1 MLPVYKEVNLAYKM
15 GSQPR
20 YSWVLPVSSEEANE
34 KDAETAFQR
43 YVDQLGGAAELRQ
56 APAEVSQYHGYR
68 VALLLVYKENDLA
81 EMVFSG
87 DIQGGGEG
95 NQNPNQ
101 QGENSGG
108 GVDEDGL
115 RHMDEDEMSKM
126 TGDGFSTDDF
136 SDEEEEDTF
145 ALDEQATAALQKQLR
160 ILEVEKEKNLAL
172 NAELQKK
179 CCAIL
184 ARIGRDSQTRG
195 GNDQDVMDPAN
206 NNENN
211 SEKEGHF
218 ADCVSS
224 ISDGRARLLRQ
235 QAEYDQ
241 FALDLQGRLDDK
253 EFKAEEIMDSLNE
266 FKREIML
273 KAENSRTGQGI
284 SKRLIKHYEQMER
297 KKDAELEKVRLRN
310 ISLKTTLRRLEKTL
324 RSREQLAEG
333 LHMIDFEQ
341 LKIENQTLS
350 EKIEERNEELAKL
363 KRKKTVTVQI
373 LTHIRE
379 KLRYVTTQNT
389 VSREDLLVVDSEIN
403 RERSILTASKHDR
416 DSIREDNVELKRQ
429 RGFATSDLLII
440 DFEKRKLTITELTNN
455 IDELRERYFLL
466 TQQIER
472 NTKTLNRSGAI
483 KSKTA
488 LPPI

>member
-1 MLPVYKEVNLAYKM
+1 M
-15 GSQPR
+15 GPQPR
-20 YSWVLPVSSEEANE
+20 YSWVLPVSCEEADE
-34 KDAETAFQR
+34 KVAEGAFQR
-43 YVDQLGGAAELRQ
+43 YVDQLGGGAEVRL
-56 APAEVSQYHGYR
+56 APAEVNQLHGFR
-68 VALLLVYKENDLA
+68 VALLLVYRENDMA
-81 EMVFSG
+81 EVVFSG
-87 DIQGGGEG
+87 ETQGVGDQLEGGGDEEG
-95 NQNPNQ
+95 NGSKQ
-101 QGENSGG
+101 
-108 GVDEDGL
+108 D
-115 RHMDEDEMSKM
+115 DEMSRM
-126 TGDGFSTDDF
+126 TGDGFSSEEDQF
-136 SDEEEEDTF
+136 SDDEEEDMF
-145 ALDEQATAALQKQLR
+145 ALDEQATVALQKTLLD
-160 ILEVEKEKNLAL
+160 LEGEKEQNMLL

-195 GNDQDVMDPAN
+195 GNDPDVLDPAN

-284 SKRLIKHYEQMER
+284 SKRLIKHYEQTER

-379 KLRYVTTQNT
+379 KLRYVTTHNKIA
-389 VSREDLLVVDSEIN
+389 REDLIVVDSEIN
-403 RERSILTASKHDR
+403 RERSILTTSKHDR
-416 DSIREDNVELKRQ
+416 DTIREDNVELKRQ

-440 DFEKRKLTITELTNN
+440 DFEKRKKTISELSTE

-466 TQQIER
+466 TQQIDR
-472 NTKTLNRSGAI
+472 NTKTMGRSASM
-483 KSKTA
+483 KKKTA

>member
-1 MLPVYKEVNLAYKM
+1 MQNHEVNIAYKV
-15 GSQPR
+15 GPQPR
-20 YSWVLPVSSEEANE
+20 YSWVIPVSCEEADE
-34 KDAETAFQR
+34 KEAEAAFQR
-43 YVDQLGGAAELRQ
+43 YVDQLGGAAEIRI
-56 APAEVSQYHGYR
+56 APAEINQYHGFR
-68 VALLLVYKENDLA
+68 VALLLVYKENDIA

-87 DIQGGGEG
+87 DVQGSA
-95 NQNPNQ
+95 NQNETAKEEEEKEEEHRQ
-101 QGENSGG
+101 
-108 GVDEDGL
+108 EDDL
-115 RHMDEDEMSKM
+115 SKI
-126 TGDGFSTDDF
+126 TGDGFSSEEF
-136 SDEEEEDTF
+136 SDDEEEDTF
-145 ALDEQATAALQKQLR
+145 ALDEQATISLQKTLDS
-160 ILEVEKEKNLAL
+160 LEEEKEKNLAL

-179 CCAIL
+179 CCVIL
-184 ARIGRDSQTRG
+184 ARIGRDSQARG
-195 GNDQDVMDPAN
+195 GNDPEVLDPAN

-218 ADCVSS
+218 ADCVTA

-241 FALDLQGRLDDK
+241 LALDLQSRLDDK

-284 SKRLIKHYEQMER
+284 SKRLIKHYEQTER

-379 KLRYVTTQNT
+379 KLRYVTTQNA
-389 VSREDLLVVDSEIN
+389 VLREELLQVDSDIN
-403 RERSILTASKHDR
+403 RERSVLTSSKHER
-416 DSIREDNVELKRQ
+416 DNIREDNIELKRQ
-429 RGFATSDLLII
+429 RGFATSDLLIV
-440 DFEKRKLTITELTNN
+440 DFEKRKSTIEQLNSS

-472 NTKTLNRSGAI
+472 NTNKVKRSTGKNA
-483 KSKTA
+483 TA